1 MTLMAVLSVCEVE
14 KYVGSGETMDVLGC
28 HDRGDSQRGQALPA
42 REICWR
48 GIQLGGTEAS
58 WLMSMDRRGWLWQWR
73 LGHPR
78 DKRTGVV
85 VNGVDT
91 QATAEA

>member
-1 MTLMAVLSVCEVE
+1 
-14 KYVGSGETMDVLGC
+14 MDVLGC
-28 HDRGDSQRGQALPA
+28 HDRGDSQRDQTLPA

-91 QATAEA
+91 QVTAEA